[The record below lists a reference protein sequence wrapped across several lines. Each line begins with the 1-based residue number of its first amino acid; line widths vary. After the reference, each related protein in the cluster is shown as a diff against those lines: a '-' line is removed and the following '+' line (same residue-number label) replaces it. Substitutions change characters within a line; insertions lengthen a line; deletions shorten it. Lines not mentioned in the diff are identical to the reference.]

1 MKNNQNGFSI
11 IEVLAVLV
19 IISIILVPLMSS
31 FSGALELNDRSQQR
45 LSATSVADSTLYGLE
60 KIDYDDFRGKLDTAN
75 SNNDFYIEINED
87 NCNTLISTAD
97 QYVCNQIFT
106 TIWNNTSY
114 SSATYK
120 VFMFDYSLTTA
131 EHTSLINNVLIPESV
146 REKIEFDEDILASRN
161 GTDLSTLIRV
171 VVWIDFYDDPDLYMI
186 LTGLI
191 ADE

>member
-1 MKNNQNGFSI
+1 MKKNQNGFSI
-11 IEVLAVLV
+11 VEVLAVL
-19 IISIILVPLMSS
+19 IITSIILVPLMSS

-60 KIDYDDFRGKLDTAN
+60 KLDYNDFRGKLDTAN
-75 SNNDFYIEINED
+75 SNNDFYIELNED
-87 NCNTLISTAD
+87 ECLLLDSTTD
-97 QYVCNQIFT
+97 QFVCNQIFT

-131 EHTSLINNVLIPESV
+131 EHTSLINNVLIPESA
-146 REKIEFDEDILASRN
+146 RERIENDPDILASLN

-171 VVWIDFYDDPDLYMI
+171 VVWIDFFDEPDLYMI